1 MAAGMLKGSEVVTG
15 HSSEDERMGLQRND
29 IPPPISEHKLRRYS
43 SCEKLLVGD
52 SLNVAKN
59 DKIARMMMRNG
70 KIQIQNHHELYA
82 DFGIMEVLKTSKI

>member
-1 MAAGMLKGSEVVTG
+1 MAAGMLRGTEVVTTG
-15 HSSEDERMGLQRND
+15 RSDEDEKKGLQRND
-29 IPPPISEHKLRRYS
+29 IPPISEHKLRRYS

-70 KIQIQNHHELYA
+70 KA
-82 DFGIMEVLKTSKI
+82 RDTKPS

>member
-1 MAAGMLKGSEVVTG
+1 MAVGMLKGTEVVTG
-15 HSSEDERMGLQRND
+15 HSDEDEKRGLQRND

-59 DKIARMMMRNG
+59 DKIARMMTRNG
-70 KIQIQNHHELYA
+70 KICVFLTNTKPL
-82 DFGIMEVLKTSKI
+82 